1 MKNRLDELD
10 SLRGF
15 AALTVVAH
23 HYLLIFP
30 FIWNNTFQD
39 KEYAVLNLVKYSP
52 IHLFFAGH
60 EAVILFFVLSGFVL
74 SLPYL
79 KNTNM
84 TYSSYLIKR
93 FLRLYIPYSISV
105 LIATFLYVSFSNGL
119 IHNLSDWFN
128 NIWVLPIQLSNFI
141 QHFTMLGS
149 FNNSVINPIY
159 WSLIHEMRISI
170 IFPVILYFIIKH
182 NWKLTL
188 IVSFIWCSSAFVLT
202 NKLNVFN
209 QSDYLM
215 TIYYLFMFIVG
226 ALLAKHKNVFLQF
239 FSERSVGMKLIIMI
253 CAVLLYTARWWGY
266 SFQLM
271 HNIIITD
278 FLTMFGSTIMIV
290 ISIGSKR
297 IKNILL
303 MKPINFIGKIS
314 YSLYL
319 YHCVT
324 LLTFCHWLQYKIGYL
339 FILVLSFVCAMILA
353 TISYYCIEKPSI
365 RLGKILVRKY
375 SSPAIKNDLSI
386 KLKK

>member
-1 MKNRLDELD
+1 
-10 SLRGF
+10 
-15 AALTVVAH
+15 
-23 HYLLIFP
+23 
-30 FIWNNTFQD
+30 
-39 KEYAVLNLVKYSP
+39 
-52 IHLFFAGH
+52 
-60 EAVILFFVLSGFVL
+60 
-74 SLPYL
+74 
-79 KNTNM
+79 M

-278 FLTMFGSTIMIV
+278 F
-290 ISIGSKR
+290 
-297 IKNILL
+297 
-303 MKPINFIGKIS
+303 
-314 YSLYL
+314 
-319 YHCVT
+319 
-324 LLTFCHWLQYKIGYL
+324 
-339 FILVLSFVCAMILA
+339 
-353 TISYYCIEKPSI
+353 
-365 RLGKILVRKY
+365 
-375 SSPAIKNDLSI
+375 
-386 KLKK
+386 

>member
-1 MKNRLDELD
+1 
-10 SLRGF
+10 
-15 AALTVVAH
+15 
-23 HYLLIFP
+23 
-30 FIWNNTFQD
+30 
-39 KEYAVLNLVKYSP
+39 
-52 IHLFFAGH
+52 
-60 EAVILFFVLSGFVL
+60 
-74 SLPYL
+74 
-79 KNTNM
+79 
-84 TYSSYLIKR
+84 
-93 FLRLYIPYSISV
+93 
-105 LIATFLYVSFSNGL
+105 
-119 IHNLSDWFN
+119 
-128 NIWVLPIQLSNFI
+128 
-141 QHFTMLGS
+141 MLGS

-278 FLTMFGSTIMIV
+278 FLTMFGSTILIV
-290 ISIGSKR
+290 ISIGS
-297 IKNILL
+297 ILL
-303 MKPINFIGKIS
+303 VKFHIVCIYI
-314 YSLYL
+314 
-319 YHCVT
+319 T
-324 LLTFCHWLQYKIGYL
+324 
-339 FILVLSFVCAMILA
+339 VLH
-353 TISYYCIEKPSI
+353 Y
-365 RLGKILVRKY
+365 
-375 SSPAIKNDLSI
+375 
-386 KLKK
+386 

>member
-1 MKNRLDELD
+1 M
-10 SLRGF
+10 SSSI
-15 AALTVVAH
+15 
-23 HYLLIFP
+23 IFP

-39 KEYAVLNLVKYSP
+39 KEYAVLNSVKYSP

-79 KNTNM
+79 KNTNV

-105 LIATFLYVSFSNGL
+105 LIATFLYVSFSNGS

-170 IFPVILYFIIKH
+170 IFPVIIYFILKH

-202 NKLNVFN
+202 NKLNAFN

-324 LLTFCHWLQYKIGYL
+324 LLTFCHWLQYKISYL

-353 TISYYCIEKPSI
+353 TLSYYYIEKPSI

-375 SSPAIKNDLSI
+375 SSPAIKNYLSI
-386 KLKK
+386 RLKK